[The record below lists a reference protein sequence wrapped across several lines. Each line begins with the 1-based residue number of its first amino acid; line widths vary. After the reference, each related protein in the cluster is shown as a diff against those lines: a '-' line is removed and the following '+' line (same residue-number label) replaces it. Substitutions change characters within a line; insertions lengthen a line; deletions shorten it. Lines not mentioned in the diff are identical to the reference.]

1 MQEDCDSDTVR
12 VMVPP
17 SSDSTTAPG
26 GAHLTV
32 DELAAAAGFTV
43 RTTRYYAS
51 LGLVPPPQ
59 RRGRLAY
66 YGDRH
71 LAYLELVRALQ
82 EHGFTLQA
90 IERYVASVPAE
101 AGVEELAMQRAML
114 TSWTSQ
120 VPEELDRAELDA
132 RAGRELS
139 EEDLALQRAMLTS
152 WSPRPPE
159 RADLDEVQRRAG
171 RLLST
176 ADLALLESIGVLD
189 RDGDHLV
196 VMPGFAEGVE
206 LLGIDIPRASMQ
218 AASDAIRRNM
228 EALVTELTDILRDQV
243 LDPYRRADPSREG
256 AERLEQ
262 TLPTLRRLTLEAVV
276 TGFQRAA
283 NAVITQ
289 SLTRSR

>member
-1 MQEDCDSDTVR
+1 MQEHCDSDTVR
-12 VMVPP
+12 VMAALP
-17 SSDSTTAPG
+17 SDPSPLPG
-26 GAHLTV
+26 DARLTV
-32 DELAAAAGFTV
+32 DELAAAAGLTV

-51 LGLVPPPQ
+51 LGLVPAPQ

-66 YGDRH
+66 YGDLH

-90 IERYVASVPAE
+90 VEGFIAALPAE
-101 AGVEELAMQRAML
+101 ATV
-114 TSWTSQ
+114 
-120 VPEELDRAELDA
+120 
-132 RAGRELS
+132 
-139 EEDLALQRAMLTS
+139 EDLALQRAMLTS

-159 RADLDEVQRRAG
+159 RLGLEEVQRRAG
-171 RLLST
+171 RELSA

-196 VMPGFAEGVE
+196 VMPGFSEGVE
-206 LLGIDIPRASMQ
+206 LLGIDIPRESMQ

-228 EALVTELTDILRDQV
+228 ETLVTELTEILRDQV
-243 LDPYRRADPSREG
+243 LDPYRRGDASREG

>member
-1 MQEDCDSDTVR
+1 MQEHCDSDTVR
-12 VMVPP
+12 VMAALP
-17 SSDSTTAPG
+17 SDPSPLPG
-26 GAHLTV
+26 DARLTV
-32 DELAAAAGFTV
+32 DELAAAAGLTV

-51 LGLVPPPQ
+51 LGLVPAPQ

-66 YGDRH
+66 YGDLH

-90 IERYVASVPAE
+90 VEGFIAALPAE
-101 AGVEELAMQRAML
+101 ATV
-114 TSWTSQ
+114 
-120 VPEELDRAELDA
+120 
-132 RAGRELS
+132 
-139 EEDLALQRAMLTS
+139 EDLALQRAMLTS

-159 RADLDEVQRRAG
+159 RLGLEEVQRRAG
-171 RLLST
+171 RELSA

-196 VMPGFAEGVE
+196 VMPGFSEGVE
-206 LLGIDIPRASMQ
+206 LLGIDIPRESMQ

-228 EALVTELTDILRDQV
+228 ETLVTELTEILRDHV
-243 LDPYRRADPSREG
+243 LDPYRRGDASREG

>member
-1 MQEDCDSDTVR
+1 M
-12 VMVPP
+12 P
-17 SSDSTTAPG
+17 A
-26 GAHLTV
+26 
-32 DELAAAAGFTV
+32 
-43 RTTRYYAS
+43 
-51 LGLVPPPQ
+51 PQ

-66 YGDRH
+66 YGELH
-71 LAYLELVRALQ
+71 LAYLALVRALQ

-90 IERYVASVPAE
+90 VEGFIAALPAE
-101 AGVEELAMQRAML
+101 ATV
-114 TSWTSQ
+114 
-120 VPEELDRAELDA
+120 
-132 RAGRELS
+132 
-139 EEDLALQRAMLTS
+139 EDLALQRAMLTS

-159 RADLDEVQRRAG
+159 RLDPDEVQRRAG
-171 RLLST
+171 RELSA

-189 RDGDHLV
+189 RDGEHLV

-206 LLGIDIPRASMQ
+206 LLGIDIPRESMQ

-228 EALVTELTDILRDQV
+228 ETLVTELTEILRDQV
-243 LDPYRRADPSREG
+243 LDPYRRDASREG